1 MTAAIVAMLL
11 VVLAIIAWLLALELR
26 FHSLKD
32 IATESRE
39 LADEAAAD
47 ARNALNAVI
56 PKRSKR

>member
-39 LADEAAAD
+39 LAAEAAAD
-47 ARNALNAVI
+47 ARNALNAVL